1 MVTSEDFGSQGA
13 QPSHPELLDW
23 LAASFMDTGW
33 DVKRLLKLMVTS
45 QAYRRDSA
53 PTTEMTDRDPK
64 NLWLARGPRLRL
76 MAEMLRD
83 QALSAA
89 GILSTKLGGPSVKPY
104 QPAGVWKEVSGATYQ
119 ADKGEGL
126 HRRSLYTYWKRTA
139 PPPAM
144 LTFDATTREDCVA
157 RRSTTNTPLQA
168 LVLLNDPQFVEAARM
183 LAQRMLVAFP
193 EDLGAQLTFGVQCVL
208 GRPPHPEE
216 VQWLER
222 IYQERLDSE
231 QDPDESLESVG
242 TLAWKEGLDRNSL
255 KALSAVSLAILNF
268 DEAIVRR

>member
-1 MVTSEDFGSQGA
+1 
-13 QPSHPELLDW
+13 
-23 LAASFMDTGW
+23 
-33 DVKRLLKLMVTS
+33 
-45 QAYRRDSA
+45 
-53 PTTEMTDRDPK
+53 
-64 NLWLARGPRLRL
+64 

-104 QPAGVWKEVSGATYQ
+104 QPAGVWKEASGATYQ

-193 EDLGAQLTFGVQCVL
+193 EDLSAQLTFGVQCARETAVP
-208 GRPPHPEE
+208 R
-216 VQWLER
+216 R
-222 IYQERLDSE
+222 
-231 QDPDESLESVG
+231 
-242 TLAWKEGLDRNSL
+242 
-255 KALSAVSLAILNF
+255 SAVVGAHLSGTTGLGT
-268 DEAIVRR
+268 RHG